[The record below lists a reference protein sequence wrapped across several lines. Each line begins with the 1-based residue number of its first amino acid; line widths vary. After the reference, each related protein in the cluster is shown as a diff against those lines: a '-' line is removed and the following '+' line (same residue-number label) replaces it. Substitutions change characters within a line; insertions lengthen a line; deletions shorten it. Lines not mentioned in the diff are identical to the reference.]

1 MSKTA
6 KGKTKDRS
14 ADIAR
19 RFGKILSALRRDA
32 DDLANFAFANWE
44 DKTEAAGICKTTINS
59 IRDRIDAAIMDA
71 GVSSAAAEAMAMI
84 MAWRVEGPAAMKEVR

>member
-1 MSKTA
+1 MSKTT
-6 KGKTKDRS
+6 KKTTDKS

-32 DDLANFAFANWE
+32 ADLVSFAFANWE
-44 DKTEAAGICKTTINS
+44 DKTEAAGICKTTVNS
-59 IRDRIDAAIMDA
+59 IRDAIDVTIEGH

-84 MAWRVEGPAAMKEVR
+84 MAKRVEELAGRKGVR